1 MSMVITIKQAL
12 SQAQRLQGVSE
23 GWRLESEILLA
34 HVLNC
39 ERETLFAWPAQE
51 LSRQQADAYQNM
63 MQRRER
69 GEPIAYITG
78 KKAFWDFELKV
89 NPQVLIPRPETELL
103 VETAINLLQPKCS
116 AALRL
121 ADLGTGSG
129 AIALAL
135 ARHRKHWRITAV
147 DISPQALALA
157 AENAQLLQ
165 VENIEFCESSWC
177 DGLDA
182 RAYDLVAA
190 NPPYVAVGDRHLQQG
205 DLRFEP
211 SIALAAEASGLSHLQ
226 EIVKKCRKILKKEA
240 WLLLEHGFDQKQ
252 AVSNLLRDAGYSNI
266 SCAVDLAGVDRLT
279 CAQSP
284 G

>member
-1 MSMVITIKQAL
+1 MVITIKQAL
-12 SQAQRLQGVSE
+12 SQAQRLRVVSDS
-23 GWRLESEILLA
+23 WRLDSEILLA
-34 HVLNC
+34 HALHSN
-39 ERETLFAWPAQE
+39 RETLFAWPAQE
-51 LSRQQADAYQNM
+51 LSRQQADAYENM

-78 KKAFWDFELKV
+78 KQAFWDFELKV
-89 NPQVLIPRPETELL
+89 SPQVLIPRPETELL
-103 VETAINLLQPKCS
+103 VETAIKFLEPNSS

-121 ADLGTGSG
+121 VDLGTGSG

-165 VENIEFCESSWC
+165 VENIEFCEASWC

-190 NPPYVAVGDRHLQQG
+190 NPPYVAVGDAHLQQG

-211 SIALAAEASGLSHLQ
+211 PIALIAKDSGLSHLQ
-226 EIVKKCRKILKKEA
+226 EIVKKCGKALKKEA

-252 AVSNLLRDAGYSNI
+252 AVANLLDDAGYSNI
-266 SCAVDLAGVDRLT
+266 SCAQDLAGVDRLT
-279 CAQSP
+279 SAQWP
-284 G
+284 N

>member
-1 MSMVITIKQAL
+1 MVITIKQAL
-12 SQAQRLQGVSE
+12 SQAQRLRAVSE
-23 GWRLESEILLA
+23 SWRLESEILLA
-34 HVLNC
+34 DALKSN
-39 ERETLFAWPAQE
+39 REALFAWPAQE
-51 LSRQQADAYQNM
+51 LSRQQADAYQHM

-78 KKAFWDFELKV
+78 KQAFWDFELKV

-103 VETAINLLQPKCS
+103 VETAIKFLEPNSS

-121 ADLGTGSG
+121 VDLGTGSG

-135 ARHRKHWRITAV
+135 ARHSKHWRVTAV

-157 AENAQLLQ
+157 AENARLLQ
-165 VENIEFCESSWC
+165 VENIEFCEASWC

-190 NPPYVAVGDRHLQQG
+190 NPPYVAVGDQHLQQG

-211 SIALAAEASGLSHLQ
+211 PIALAAKDSGLSHLQ
-226 EIVKKCRKILKKEA
+226 EIVKSCRQVLKKEA
-240 WLLLEHGFDQKQ
+240 WLLLEHGFDQKL
-252 AVSNLLRDAGYSNI
+252 AVANLLRDAGYSNI
-266 SCAVDLAGVDRLT
+266 SCAQDLAGLDRLT
-279 CAQSP
+279 SAQWP
-284 G
+284 D